1 MKTNITILKLIQANG
16 HLATALESLENKNPN
31 MSQEQKKNCLIK
43 LNEIKKAL
51 ETITLK
57 NEGTKNNEK

>member
-1 MKTNITILKLIQANG
+1 MKTNTTILKLIQANG
-16 HLATALESLENKNPN
+16 HLATALESLENNNPS

-43 LNEIKKAL
+43 LNEIEKTL
-51 ETITLK
+51 ETIIQK